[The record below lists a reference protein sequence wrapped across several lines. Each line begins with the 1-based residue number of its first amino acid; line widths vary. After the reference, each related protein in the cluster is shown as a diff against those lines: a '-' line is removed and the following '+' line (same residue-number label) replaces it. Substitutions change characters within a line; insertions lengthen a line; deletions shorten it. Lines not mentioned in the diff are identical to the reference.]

1 MEGELCFSESLGM
14 LQDSEYSPWVKTI
27 FSSIKT
33 ATQFRSLRQFHEVFR
48 YLLDDVMFATKGAQ
62 QKLKEH
68 QMYTSDRV
76 NRRMQREP
84 EHPDF
89 WTKILAKNEEEGG
102 LSLEEHYSNASLFM
116 MAGTETTATALAGT
130 TFHLLRNQ
138 DCLDKLTNEVRHA
151 FDSIDDV
158 TIDKAARLTYLHAVL
173 QEGMRMYPPLS
184 IGMPRT
190 TPEGGSVICGE
201 YIPQRVTISAS
212 HYATYRMEQHFKNA
226 LEFHPERWLGD
237 EEYKND
243 HVDAAEVSHDL
254 TALGI
259 WC

>member
-1 MEGELCFSESLGM
+1 M

-33 ATQFRSLRQFHEVFR
+33 ATQLRSLRQFHEVFR
-48 YLLDDVMFATKGAQ
+48 YLLDDVMFATEGAQ
-62 QKLKEH
+62 KKLKEH
-68 QMYTSDRV
+68 QKYTSDRV

-84 EHPDF
+84 EQPDF
-89 WTKILAKNEEEGG
+89 WTKILAKHEGEGG

-116 MAGTETTATALAGT
+116 MAGTETTATALAGAT
-130 TFHLLRNQ
+130 YHLLRNRA
-138 DCLDKLTNEVRHA
+138 CLDKLANEVRKS
-151 FDSIDDV
+151 FESVEDV
-158 TIDKAARLTYLHAVL
+158 TVDKAARLTYLQAVL
-173 QEGMRMYPPLS
+173 QEGIRLYPPLS

-190 TPEGGSVICGE
+190 TPKGGSVICGG
-201 YIPQRVTISAS
+201 YIPEGVTISAS

-243 HVDAAEVSHDL
+243 HLDAAEVSRC
-254 TALGI
+254 TTCFGRRY
-259 WC
+259 